1 MSARKLKRA
10 MSDTDDELPPVADE
24 LGTKI
29 AQAFIAGRLGD
40 VHSLGTPTF
49 RERTRREP
57 FEQSWREAVERQ
69 GGTLTGFEVSN
80 AGAIDLGFIPGLE
93 EVAQT
98 QFVAFVE
105 IVFSTPAHPLDH
117 DDAFTIGA
125 VLLDEGQGPRI
136 GALHAR

>member
-10 MSDTDDELPPVADE
+10 MSDTDDELPPVADD

-40 VHSLGTPTF
+40 LHTMGTSAF
-49 RERTRREP
+49 RDRTRREA

-93 EVAQT
+93 DVPQT

-105 IVFSTPAHPLDH
+105 IVFSTPTHPLD
-117 DDAFTIGA
+117 DENAFTVGV
-125 VLLDEGQGPRI
+125 VLLDEGQGAQI